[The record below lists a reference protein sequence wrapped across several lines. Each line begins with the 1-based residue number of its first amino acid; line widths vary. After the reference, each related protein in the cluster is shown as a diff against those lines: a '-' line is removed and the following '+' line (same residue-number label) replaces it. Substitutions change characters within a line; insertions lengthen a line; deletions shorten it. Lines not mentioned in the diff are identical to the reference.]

1 MQVAGEGAVE
11 VRPPSGTADKRWLE
25 ELWRSEWGGDIMVS
39 KGRVHHLADVDALIA
54 WDNGERVG
62 AATYWI
68 GDTDCELLS
77 INATVSGKGVGTA
90 LLRAVEDQVRQ
101 AGRRRVW
108 LITSNDNLDA
118 LKFYQ
123 RRGYRIVAVYPGA
136 IDEARKTKPSIPEV
150 GYYGIPIHDELELAK
165 DLSS

>member
-1 MQVAGEGAVE
+1 VANKGVIE
-11 VRPPSGTADKRWLE
+11 VRPPLGEAELQWLA
-25 ELWRSEWGGDIMVS
+25 ELWRAEWGGEVMVS
-39 KGRVHHLADVDALIA
+39 KGRVYHIADVAALIA
-54 WDNGERVG
+54 WDNGERIG
-62 AATYWI
+62 AATYWM

-90 LLRAVEDQVRQ
+90 LLTTLEEQVRR
-101 AGRRRVW
+101 AGGSRVW

-136 IDEARKTKPSIPEV
+136 IDEARRTKPSIPEI

-165 DLSS
+165 DLSR